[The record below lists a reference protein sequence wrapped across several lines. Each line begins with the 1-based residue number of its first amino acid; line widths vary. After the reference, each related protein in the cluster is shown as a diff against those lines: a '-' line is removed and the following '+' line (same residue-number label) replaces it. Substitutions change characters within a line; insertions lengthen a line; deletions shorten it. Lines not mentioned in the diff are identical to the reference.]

1 MSFIFSIL
9 SYCEQDADGFKRDI
23 EDLFARDVPHTP
35 APVAPVG
42 HPGAPNDQ
50 SGALFFGKILRAGA
64 KALFG
69 REEEMYARD
78 DIFEAR
84 SLNELD

>member
-1 MSFIFSIL
+1 MLMDS
-9 SYCEQDADGFKRDI
+9 QRDI